1 MSIKQLIKNYY
12 NLDFKGKASIG
23 GKISIISNL
32 CVAFFK
38 MIMGI
43 FTASIFLFI
52 SAFYSV
58 GCGVGRLTYFIG
70 ISKSKTEKDELKYY
84 FRISII
90 LFFTSVLYI
99 VYMIR
104 LFFIPSNSH
113 YSSIVGIALSTISV
127 WEMFFAIR
135 GLIKSH
141 KNNDLLLSGL
151 KAISVATALL
161 SIVLAQIAI
170 LSFTLPDVDC
180 SFYNAIAGTFFGGIC
195 IMISIAMFYRYIRH
209 KRRLVDKIKN

>member
-180 SFYNAIAGTFFGGIC
+180 SFYNAIAGTFLGGIC